1 MERLDKEREAFGFF
15 LSAHPLDAY
24 AATLH
29 SQGVITANHLD
40 GMTAD
45 ECRAP
50 VRMAGIMGSKR
61 ERISKSGNK
70 YAFIQLSDATGS
82 YEAVVFSEVLVKSR
96 ALMESGEPMLI
107 TLEARLEDE
116 QVRLMVSK
124 MMPLDEAVAARLD
137 NLRIELK
144 DGTPVDEIK
153 EIIDANGKG
162 NGRILLVA
170 RSNEHVVEVALAG
183 RYAISP
189 QTLGS
194 VKDVPGVTDIRQF

>member
-1 MERLDKEREAFGFF
+1 
-15 LSAHPLDAY
+15 
-24 AATLH
+24 
-29 SQGVITANHLD
+29 
-40 GMTAD
+40 
-45 ECRAP
+45 
-50 VRMAGIMGSKR
+50 MAGIMSSKR